1 MHNFILYL
9 YITQDILSKYKYMI
23 LLCIVHYALC
33 IMNCALKK
41 NVTARQISLPDGQL
55 YEL

>member
-1 MHNFILYL
+1 MPLFLYYAFL
-9 YITQDILSKYKYMI
+9 IVQCALCNVHCA
-23 LLCIVHYALC
+23 LCIVHYALC